1 MTFLEQR
8 KEVITM
14 CPYTYYSIMRKS
26 KDKKQIRYQMVVSVE
41 THGIKKTAEYFTTTR
56 NTVRKWFRRWKKE
69 GYRGLEE
76 LSRRP
81 HTSPMATSGEER
93 KRLVQLKKRYKRMGA
108 DSIKII
114 EDIPLSAK
122 TIRKIWRQE
131 GIRSRKRRAKHVT
144 KHNLREVKRQW
155 ALFQQIDEDTKDL
168 IDIPEYWP
176 QMKGKGLPKVQY
188 TARDVTSGMM
198 FLGFA
203 DERSL
208 TYATL
213 FAEYL
218 NNRLQGAGADL
229 SKTVRQTDNGSEYI
243 GSWQAKDSSSYTKAV
258 ERVAGQTHSTIFPG
272 AHRFQ
277 ADVET
282 VHNLIEMEFYEI
294 ETFKD
299 RADFINKAYTYQ
311 LFFNLV
317 RPNSYKENKNPW
329 QIAKEKNPEL
339 PVEICTIPPVFLDD
353 LLREKLEL
361 SPKRGYDVY
370 SVPYSSFSR
379 WVDGKRKWVDFQ

>member
-1 MTFLEQR
+1 
-8 KEVITM
+8 M
-14 CPYTYYSIMRKS
+14 CPYTYYYIMRKS

-41 THGIKKTAEYFTTTR
+41 KHGIKKTTEYFKTTR
-56 NTVRKWFRRWKKE
+56 NTVRKWFRRWTEK
-69 GYRGLEE
+69 GYEGLEE

-81 HTSPMATSGEER
+81 HNSPMAASREER
-93 KRLVQLKKRYKRMGA
+93 RKLVQLKKKYKRIGA
-108 DSIKII
+108 DTIKVI
-114 EDIPLSAK
+114 EDIPLSTK

-131 GIRSRKRRAKHVT
+131 GISRRKRRPKHVT
-144 KHNLREVKRQW
+144 KQNLREVKRQW

-176 QMKGKGLPKVQY
+176 QMKGKGLPRVQY

-218 NNRLQGAGADL
+218 NSHLQRAGADL

-258 ERVAGQTHSTIFPG
+258 ESVTGQIHSTIFPG

-282 VHNLIEMEFYEI
+282 AHNLIEMEFYEI
-294 ETFKD
+294 ENFKD
-299 RADFINKAYTYQ
+299 RGDFLNKVYSYQ
-311 LFFNLV
+311 LFFNLM
-317 RPNSYKENKNPW
+317 RPNSYKENKHPW
-329 QIAKEKNPEL
+329 QIAKEKNPHLSME
-339 PVEICTIPPVFLDD
+339 VCKIPPVFLDD
-353 LLREKLEL
+353 LLHEKLEL
-361 SPKRGYDVY
+361 LSQGGYDVY
-370 SVPYSSFSR
+370 SVPSIYT
-379 WVDGKRKWVDFQ
+379 DGHKLLRIIACLIFIEY